1 MWNTSTGESC
11 FAAGNFPQLEGPAE
25 YARRVC
31 QYGRAKTATRA
42 IRQMAT
48 GKTTGGSTLRA
59 LETVPGAVDL
69 LLAIVR
75 RSILPKG
82 TRVQC
87 RRCCELATAE
97 HVLLADDDTHN
108 EVSDIRSAT
117 TRRPPVVKELLQDFA
132 LKHGPAVL
140 HVARRVKALCDDPLA
155 ARWSTLITTYSV

>member
-1 MWNTSTGESC
+1 MLLRSRELPPAGGASRVRAASVPVRTSEDRDEGDSADGDGEDD
-11 FAAGNFPQLEGPAE
+11 E
-25 YARRVC
+25 R
-31 QYGRAKTATRA
+31 K
-42 IRQMAT
+42 
-48 GKTTGGSTLRA
+48 LRA
-59 LETVPGAVDL
+59 LETVPGAVL

-75 RSILPKG
+75 RSILPKE

-87 RRCCELATAE
+87 RRCCEMATAE

-108 EVSDIRSAT
+108 EA
-117 TRRPPVVKELLQDFA
+117 DFA